1 MVQLPSYSVN
11 HPILFSVYLQVKK
24 ISIVTLFIP
33 VIMLLNFL
41 NKIRSTGIGEDMDIQ
56 SALRLRLTNTA
67 IFVSVPVY
75 IFLLFFSIKHKI
87 YFISYA
93 AGFLLSS
100 CFLILWLTGKRKYVF
115 AKFLLLC
122 PAVIFIFTG
131 FNILNVG
138 ISSIALYFPIM
149 TLCAILF
156 DTRRELKAMFIT
168 QLITITAI
176 ILSFAVPKYS
186 FGEVILPEKTI
197 FYLNGINY
205 AVSFFLFLVYVYMII
220 YFNALIENK
229 MRAALQLV
237 GQQKEAANKAQEKA
251 EQAVEIKTKFL
262 SNMSHELRT
271 PLNGIIGTANLLLH
285 ETSMPEQKQHFNL
298 LKYSSEHMLSLI
310 NDVLDFSKI
319 EAGKM
324 QLEKS
329 PFNLKEFF
337 SKIENLFA
345 GQFSSKGVALVF
357 NIDEKLNRFFTGDET
372 RLSQVLC
379 NLIANAL
386 KFTQQGGVTVTA
398 ILEMADSQAGKIY
411 FSVKDTGIGITTE
424 QGKIIFESFIQG
436 DTTTTRKFGG
446 TGLGLSISKY
456 IVELYNSE
464 LQVESLHGKG
474 SNFFFTIQLNLHMEN
489 KSFVNEK
496 ILQGLV
502 SLKGL
507 KVLVAEDNAINM
519 IIAKRFL
526 EKWDVTMDEAV
537 NGIEALK
544 KFAEHEYDLLL
555 IDLEMPEMDG
565 YKTIKEIRKNN
576 SKIPAIAFTAAVYD
590 NMEKDLLNH
599 GFNGY
604 IQKPF
609 RPEDLHRKLSSYTR
623 LAD

>member
-11 HPILFSVYLQVKK
+11 YPILFSVYLQVKK